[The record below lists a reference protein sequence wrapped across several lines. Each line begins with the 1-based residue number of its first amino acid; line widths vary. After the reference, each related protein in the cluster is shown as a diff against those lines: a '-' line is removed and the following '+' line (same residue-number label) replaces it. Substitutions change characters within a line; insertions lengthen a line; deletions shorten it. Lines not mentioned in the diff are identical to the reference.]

1 MFGSLERVES
11 SVSFVVLSYEGP
23 REIGKANAHTHIHTH
38 PHPPSP
44 PPCDNYISPIKTRA
58 NKNKQRSH
66 LVPFGT
72 PLNFPY
78 YCNLRDPFLIEGD
91 KTICITVR
99 GGKTRL
105 PKSKFSE
112 NFHVCSHM
120 ILQIQI
126 KKKFQNA

>member
-1 MFGSLERVES
+1 MFGS
-11 SVSFVVLSYEGP
+11 SVSFVVLSHEGP
-23 REIGKANAHTHIHTH
+23 RKIGKANAHTHTHT
-38 PHPPSP
+38 PTSTSP
-44 PPCDNYISPIKTRA
+44 PYNFACDNYIFPITCIKTKA

-66 LVPFGT
+66 LDT
-72 PLNFPY
+72 LKFPY

-112 NFHVCSHM
+112 NVHICSHM